1 MRAPK
6 IRFNAARFSA
16 VAFLL
21 AGLLAVSA
29 CGLNAVSRGKV
40 APAYGG
46 PAAALSGEDRAK
58 IRSYFAKQP
67 PAPSTDSARGLARGD
82 RVGGAKLV
90 PLPSALE
97 SRLAPLAGGYRRARV
112 GYDVLIVDA
121 QNTIVDIAYDAAR

>member
-6 IRFNAARFSA
+6 IRFNAGQFSA
-16 VAFLL
+16 AVFLL

-40 APAYGG
+40 APTQGV
-46 PAAALSGEDRAK
+46 PAAVLSAEDRGK

-67 PAPSTDSARGLARGD
+67 LAVGKDSARGLARGD
-82 RVGGAKLV
+82 RVGGARLV
-90 PLPSALE
+90 PLPGALE
-97 SRLAPLAGGYRRARV
+97 SRLAPLAAGYRRARV